1 MKNKK
6 KKVKDSKKKRN
17 KIIFSALLL
26 FFVFC
31 FIVLFKGLNNS
42 NIYVP
47 KEKTEKILKSFTSKD
62 LYSENKISSD
72 QIFIDSEFY
81 AINIWSSW
89 CAPCRKEHPKL
100 MELSKNKSLKLIGL
114 NYRDNPKNAKKFIN
128 EFGNPYFMIV
138 TDKNGI
144 ISIDLGAIGVPETL
158 IINKDKKIIK
168 RFLGALNEKSFKE
181 INLILK

>member
-6 KKVKDSKKKRN
+6 KAKVIKKKKN
-17 KIIFSALLL
+17 KIILIVLLL
-26 FFVFC
+26 FFTFC

-42 NIYVP
+42 NIYLP
-47 KEKTEKILKSFTSKD
+47 PIKTEKILKNFNSKD

-72 QIFIDSEFY
+72 QIFVDSKFY

-89 CAPCRKEHPKL
+89 CAPCRAELPKL
-100 MELSKNKSLKLIGL
+100 MQLSKNKSLKLIGL
-114 NYRDNPKNAKKFIN
+114 NYKDNPKNAKKFIN
-128 EFGNPYFMIV
+128 EFGNPYFMII
-138 TDKNGI
+138 TDKNGM
-144 ISIDLGAIGVPETL
+144 ISIDLGAIGVPETF

-168 RFLGALNEKSFKE
+168 RFLGALNEEMLKE

>member
-1 MKNKK
+1 MKNK
-6 KKVKDSKKKRN
+6 
-17 KIIFSALLL
+17 IILSALLL
-26 FFVFC
+26 FFTFC

-47 KEKTEKILKSFTSKD
+47 PTKTEKILKNFNSKD

-72 QIFIDSEFY
+72 KIFVDSKFY

-89 CAPCRKEHPKL
+89 CVPCREEHPRL
-100 MELSKNKSLKLIGL
+100 MQLSKNKSLKLIGL
-114 NYRDNPKNAKKFIN
+114 NYKDNPKNAKRFIN
-128 EFGNPYFMIV
+128 EFGNPYFMII

-144 ISIDLGAIGVPETL
+144 ISIDLGAIGVPETF

-168 RFLGALNEKSFKE
+168 RFLGSLNEKSLKE